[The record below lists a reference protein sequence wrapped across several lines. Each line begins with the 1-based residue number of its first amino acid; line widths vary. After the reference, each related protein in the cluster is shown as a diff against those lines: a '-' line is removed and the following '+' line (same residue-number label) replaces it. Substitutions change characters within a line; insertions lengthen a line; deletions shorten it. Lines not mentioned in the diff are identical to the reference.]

1 MLLNSISL
9 KVSTLKKRLKVEDD
23 FKEIYEDDEE
33 FADDVD
39 SLDLDD

>member
-1 MLLNSISL
+1 
-9 KVSTLKKRLKVEDD
+9 VEDD

-39 SLDLDD
+39 SLDLDDWS

>member
-9 KVSTLKKRLKVEDD
+9 RISTLKKRLKVEDD

>member
-9 KVSTLKKRLKVEDD
+9 RVSTLKKRLKVEDD